1 MRNFKTLLVILLAV
15 FVASCG
21 SLKMPDPYH
30 VTPNPL
36 VNKGGKVTFTVN
48 DTIPPKG
55 FPKKAVVKLE
65 PYLKYDGGSLSLKP
79 MMLKGESAEGD
90 GTVINAKMGGPI
102 TYTDVFDYKPE
113 MQVSELWVKVSSIAK
128 GEATVIADVKIAE
141 GIVITSTRVGH
152 GENVQ
157 LAAHMYEKET
167 IITTAAK
174 LYFEYNKSNYSTA
187 LKLNKDSKKDL
198 DSLNDFIGQGWK
210 IKNININAWAS
221 PEGELTLNQELS
233 DERGATAK
241 KYITKQVKRITKTKE
256 DITVNV
262 SAKGADYNGF
272 MSALNSSNIEDKN
285 KISNVIKSQAN
296 KSEREQQIRN
306 MTVIYKEVE
315 DMLSVLRRS
324 SISVS
329 CYEPKKTDEE
339 IATYATS
346 NPDTLSVKELL
357 YAATLTTDLNTQLS
371 IYKSAIKLH
380 DQCWRAYNNAA
391 AVDIKLG
398 NTEEAAQYLEKAN
411 TLKAG
416 QGEVENNMGVLAAWN
431 KDYDAANTHYGAAS
445 SKGVDVTYNMG
456 VIKMVNGDY
465 QGAEKAFSTKKCDYN
480 LALAQLENG
489 KTADATK
496 TLDCSQ
502 KSGEAY
508 YLLAIIGAR
517 TNNTTMVIDNIKN
530 AIDAVPAYKA
540 EAAKDMEF
548 KNFTSN
554 SDFQS
559 LVK

>member
-65 PYLKYDGGSLSLKP
+65 PYLKYEGGSLSLKP

-90 GTVINAKMGGPI
+90 GTVINAKMGAPI

-113 MQVSELWVKVSSIAK
+113 MQVSELWVKVTSFK
-128 GEATVIADVKIAE
+128 GTEGTVIADVKIAD
-141 GIVITSTRVGH
+141 GIVITSSRVGH

-174 LYFEYNKSNYSTA
+174 LYFEYNKSNYSSS

-198 DSLNDFIGQGWK
+198 DSLKEFIGKGWK
-210 IKNININAWAS
+210 IKDININAWAS

-241 KYITKQVKRITKTKE
+241 KYIKNQVKRITKSKE
-256 DITVNV
+256 EVTINV
-262 SAKGADYNGF
+262 VAKGADYDGF
-272 MSALNSSNIEDKN
+272 MNTLNSSDIKDKN

-324 SISVS
+324 EISVN
-329 CYEPKKTDEE
+329 CYEPKRTDEE
-339 IATYATS
+339 IARMSTS
-346 NPDTLSVKELL
+346 APDSLSVKELL
-357 YAATLTTDLNTQLS
+357 YAATMTQDLNVQLS
-371 IYKSAIKLH
+371 IYKATIKNN

-398 NTEEAAQYLEKAN
+398 NTDEAAQYLEKAN

-431 KDYDAANTHYGAAS
+431 KDYEAAKTHYDAAS

-456 VIKMVNGDY
+456 VVKMVNGDY
-465 QGAEKAFSTKKCDYN
+465 QGAEKAFATKTCDYN

-496 TLDCSQ
+496 TLDCAQ

-508 YLLAIIGAR
+508 YLLAVIGAR
-517 TNNTTMVIDNIKN
+517 TNNTTMVIDNLRN

-540 EAAKDMEF
+540 EAAKDKEF
-548 KNFTSN
+548 ANFTSN
-554 SDFQS
+554 TDFQS
-559 LVK
+559 LIK